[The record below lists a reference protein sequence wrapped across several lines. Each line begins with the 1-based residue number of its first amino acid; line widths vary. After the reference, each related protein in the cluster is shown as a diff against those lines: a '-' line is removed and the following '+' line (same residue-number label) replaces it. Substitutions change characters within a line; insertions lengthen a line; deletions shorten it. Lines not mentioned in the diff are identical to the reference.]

1 VPLILAFG
9 WQRQADLCEF
19 EASMGYRVSF
29 RTARIMQKTVS
40 INQKRKRKGMK
51 QNFFGH
57 GRAFAHEKAQQL

>member
-1 VPLILAFG
+1 
-9 WQRQADLCEF
+9 
-19 EASMGYRVSF
+19 MGYRVSF